1 MTSPK
6 AKIRILYVTRT
17 LPCPPSQGSHLRIL
31 NIGRNFQQYADV
43 TFLYAGPQPDADRV
57 AATKLQFPNL
67 IIMPTLEKK
76 LSGFLETHRYR
87 FKFHWPWYHS
97 NKVSHGDRKRFAELC
112 NEHDVVWFHT
122 LAPADSF
129 GQYRFANSVIDL
141 DDLNHVKFS
150 QRVEME
156 RALRARIAA
165 QILAY
170 KWRRWEMRALD
181 RFTLVNVCSE
191 EDKGILG
198 GSDRIHVIPNGFE
211 RPANQP
217 VWKACRNMRLGFI
230 GLLDYAPNAYGLK
243 WFGENVWP
251 LILKELP
258 DASVRIIGRIPE
270 KNSFQDYPRFES
282 LGFLPDTF
290 DEFATWSAMIVPLH
304 FGGGTRLKILDAFS
318 KMCPVVSTSV
328 GAHGLGVTD
337 NRNVLLADDPA
348 SFARACIR
356 LLQEPDQGQVLATD
370 GWDFFEKLYTWEAI
384 GPQIEGVVRKA
395 TGEDGKP

>member
-1 MTSPK
+1 
-6 AKIRILYVTRT
+6 
-17 LPCPPSQGSHLRIL
+17 
-31 NIGRNFQQYADV
+31 
-43 TFLYAGPQPDADRV
+43 
-57 AATKLQFPNL
+57 
-67 IIMPTLEKK
+67 
-76 LSGFLETHRYR
+76 
-87 FKFHWPWYHS
+87 
-97 NKVSHGDRKRFAELC
+97 
-112 NEHDVVWFHT
+112 
-122 LAPADSF
+122 
-129 GQYRFANSVIDL
+129 
-141 DDLNHVKFS
+141 
-150 QRVEME
+150 
-156 RALRARIAA
+156 
-165 QILAY
+165 
-170 KWRRWEMRALD
+170 
-181 RFTLVNVCSE
+181 
-191 EDKGILG
+191 
-198 GSDRIHVIPNGFE
+198 
-211 RPANQP
+211 
-217 VWKACRNMRLGFI
+217 
-230 GLLDYAPNAYGLK
+230 YAPNAYGLK